1 MGMPARPVGNLGNFG
16 VVRRSGKWHCLLAEG
31 SAGCP
36 EAREKRGP
44 VIAPKARK
52 SQDGKSASPRAEL
65 LLHLHL
71 ESNPEAL
78 CLVRATLQRA
88 AEVVHFKGSESRA
101 IVRSVDEALA
111 NIIRHAYQGRKGLP
125 IEVSC
130 WRLWAD
136 KDAKTPS
143 GIEIVLADSGV
154 AADPEKMKGRS
165 LQEIRPGGL
174 GLHFIKQS
182 MDVVEFSR
190 KNGKNLLRL
199 VKYLAPSKPETMLEG
214 E

>member
-1 MGMPARPVGNLGNFG
+1 
-16 VVRRSGKWHCLLAEG
+16 
-31 SAGCP
+31 
-36 EAREKRGP
+36 
-44 VIAPKARK
+44 
-52 SQDGKSASPRAEL
+52 
-65 LLHLHL
+65 LHLA
-71 ESNPEAL
+71 SNPEAL
-78 CLVRATLQRA
+78 GLVRAALQRA
-88 AEVVHFKGSESRA
+88 AEVMHFQDSESRA

-111 NIIRHAYQGRKGLP
+111 NIIRHAYQGEKGQP

-143 GIEIVLADSGV
+143 GIELVLTDSGV
-154 AADPEKMKGRS
+154 AVDPEKMKGRS

-199 VKYLAPSKPETMLEG
+199 VKYLAPSKPEAKREG